1 MTLFSLA
8 ASGLRT
14 GEAQSLQCSGASSS
28 QTTVCLTA
36 DFGLLRHFQRKKQN
50 RDISLVTS

>member
-28 QTTVCLTA
+28 QITVCLTA

>member
-28 QTTVCLTA
+28 LTN
-36 DFGLLRHFQRKKQN
+36 H
-50 RDISLVTS
+50 SLPHSRVWTSEALSEEKTKP